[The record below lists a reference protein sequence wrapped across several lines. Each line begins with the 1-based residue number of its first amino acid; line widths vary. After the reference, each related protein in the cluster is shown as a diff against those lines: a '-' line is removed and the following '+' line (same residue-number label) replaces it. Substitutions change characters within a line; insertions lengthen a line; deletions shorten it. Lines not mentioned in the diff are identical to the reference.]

1 MGLHG
6 LWLLPCR
13 VAQRTEKQTH
23 VAQIAHTLFQATRRM
38 PATRTLLPPHAR
50 RWAAWALVLGMVP
63 GAALPAAP
71 LQTVCTITVNSAD
84 EKDAFKRHLPAGR
97 YRFVELVEQGRRDW
111 LARACQAAIRCD
123 VLVVSGHYDGH
134 NHFFSDQLE
143 EREFL
148 PVDELERVS
157 CSDSCSDLFAQLK
170 EVHLYGCNTLNTDAQ
185 SSATAEVVRSLVR
198 EGHSLKS
205 AEQQLRALNA
215 GHGESSRD
223 RMRQVFKGVPVIY
236 GFSSVAPLGP
246 VAAAVLDGHF
256 RSRGTQDTG
265 RGRASPGLLAR
276 FAPFSMSVAAGTT
289 ERDPQAPVRESV
301 CRFVDD
307 RLTDAERLGF
317 VHRLLD
323 QDMAQARVHLDRIRR
338 FTQALEDPLRQ
349 TAEVAQALDLLAAD
363 TDTRS
368 RFLAFAR
375 DADQPAVRA
384 RMLKVAGQL
393 GWLSD
398 TQRRHELT
406 LMLDQVLARSSA
418 GPTELD
424 LACTLN
430 QEQDLDGAFAAGLV
444 PGRAA
449 DGLTHTALRA
459 CLGSTEDRTR
469 TVQGL
474 LSTRDDDVRVAQ
486 AYLRHRPLTDPAEL
500 RLLAAGIARMPAS
513 PAQVRALEVLGRH
526 YVADRQILDGLVR
539 LYSQTPS
546 PTVQT
551 AIAGI
556 LMRADRRAIP
566 RAELLRTLVQHRRVA
581 AAADPMTDALL
592 RRLRSP

>member
-1 MGLHG
+1 
-6 LWLLPCR
+6 
-13 VAQRTEKQTH
+13 
-23 VAQIAHTLFQATRRM
+23 M
-38 PATRTLLPPHAR
+38 PAFRTLSPHRMACRAVR
-50 RWAAWALVLGMVP
+50 RAACWLGWGLGWCLLP
-63 GAALPAAP
+63 GAAMPAAP
-71 LQTVCTITVNSAD
+71 LKTVCTITVNSAD
-84 EKDAFKRHLPAGR
+84 EKDTFKRHLPASR

-134 NHFFSDQLE
+134 NHFFSDQLD

-157 CSDSCSDLFAQLK
+157 CSDSCQGLFAQLK

-185 SSATAEVVRSLVR
+185 SDATAEVVRSLVR

-246 VAAAVLDGHF
+246 VAAGVLDGHF
-256 RSRGTQDTG
+256 RSRGAKAIG
-265 RGRASPGLLAR
+265 LGRASPGLLAR
-276 FAPFSMSVAAGTT
+276 FAPFSMSVAAGMTDN
-289 ERDPQAPVRESV
+289 DPQAPVRESV

-307 RLTDAERLGF
+307 RLSDAERLGF

-323 QDMAQARVHLDRIRR
+323 EDLAQARVHLDRIRR
-338 FTQALEDPLRQ
+338 FTQALEDPARQ

-363 TDTRS
+363 VDTRG

-375 DADQPAVRA
+375 DADQPVVRA

-406 LMLDQVLARSSA
+406 LMLDQVLARGSA

-430 QEQDLDGAFAAGLV
+430 QEQDLDGAFAASLV
-444 PGRAA
+444 PGRPG
-449 DGLTHTALRA
+449 DGLAHTALRA
-459 CLGSTEDRTR
+459 CLGSADARVR

-474 LSTRDDDVRVAQ
+474 LSARDADVRVAQ
-486 AYLRHRPLTDPAEL
+486 AYLRHRPLTDTAEL
-500 RLLAAGIARMPAS
+500 RLLALGIARMPAS

-526 YVADRQILDGLVR
+526 YVADREILDGLVR
-539 LYSQTPS
+539 LYSQTASQP
-546 PTVQT
+546 VQT

-556 LMRADRRAIP
+556 LMRADRRTMAAP
-566 RAELLRTLVQHRRVA
+566 ELLRALVQHRKA
-581 AAADPMTDALL
+581 EAPPDPMTDALL
-592 RRLRSP
+592 RRLRAP